1 MKRAIKKSDRIRNRE
16 SVNVAKN
23 ANMNNVG
30 QTKSSSKNVQENSK
44 NTEKQKKSNEKTKK
58 KSSSVKK

>member
-1 MKRAIKKSDRIRNRE
+1 VFFIAHQYGFFGREEVVMKRAIKKSDRIRNRE

-30 QTKSSSKNVQENSK
+30 QTKSSSKNV
-44 NTEKQKKSNEKTKK
+44 
-58 KSSSVKK
+58 